1 MNKEIKTT
9 IYTVIV
15 ILAFILLAM
24 IPNDAFLFIIGVIMT
39 LGLVCLIWMIIYTL
53 IDNQ

>member
-9 IYTVIV
+9 IYTAIV
-15 ILAFILLAM
+15 ILAIILLAM
-24 IPNDAFLFIIGVIMT
+24 IPNNTFLFIIAVIMT

-53 IDNQ
+53 MDNQ